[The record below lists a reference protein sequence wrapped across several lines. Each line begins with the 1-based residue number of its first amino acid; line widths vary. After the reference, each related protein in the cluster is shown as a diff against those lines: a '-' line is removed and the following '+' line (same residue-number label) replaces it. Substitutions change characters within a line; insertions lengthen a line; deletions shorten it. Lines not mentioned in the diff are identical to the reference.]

1 MFERYSIKFSQQQDF
16 RSATFQIRLRAS
28 VTLHRIGSSICKA
41 NDCHYKRWRCD
52 LLLVVTCNL
61 GNKRG
66 LFMSSLHELHK
77 MNT

>member
-1 MFERYSIKFSQQQDF
+1 MFEGYSIKFSEQLDLK
-16 RSATFQIRLRAS
+16 SAPFQIRLRVS
-28 VTLHRIGSSICKA
+28 VTLHLIGSSICKA
-41 NDCHYKRWRCD
+41 NDCYYKLWRCN

-66 LFMSSLHELHK
+66 LFMSSLHELLK